1 MLDCSIRVYMVSAAA
16 NGQAAAHTIA
26 TNVRRLMA
34 RHGLTYGDVVEATG
48 LDERTIRGLV
58 RGVNKPHARTLH
70 KLAGGLGV
78 AVDELFRPASVV
90 PERAFDRVTN
100 PLVEAVVRNHQHMFL
115 AWSDADFDELYSRFG
130 TGGALT
136 EEGVLAAAEAINK
149 KRSLLR
155 QVSVLLESGEADLL
169 ADFVRL
175 LYRRVAVGP
184 TDSNGTEA
192 CIDNA
197 V

>member
-1 MLDCSIRVYMVSAAA
+1 MLSVAA

-26 TNVRRLMA
+26 TNIRRLMA

-48 LDERTIRGLV
+48 LDERTIRGLI

-78 AVDELFRPASVV
+78 AVDELFRPASAAA
-90 PERAFDRVTN
+90 ERSFDRSTN
-100 PLVEAVVRNHQHMFL
+100 PLVESVVRNHQHAFL

-136 EEGVLAAAEAINK
+136 EAGVLAAAEAINH

-169 ADFVRL
+169 ADFVKL
-175 LYRRVAVGP
+175 LYRRVTEMSQPQNG
-184 TDSNGTEA
+184 DSPQDLAPCEVRDVRG
-192 CIDNA
+192 
-197 V
+197 